1 MTRTARTDDQGQ
13 RDPARAR
20 QPEWVEPELATLTQ
34 DRFSD
39 PAWIFERKF
48 DGERCLAF
56 RAGQQ
61 LRLMTRNQQQVTSTY
76 PEIADALRAQEA
88 SDFIVDGEVVAFD
101 GDQTSFSRLQ
111 LRLGSAIRAGAAR

>member
-13 RDPARAR
+13 RDPAPTR
-20 QPEWVEPELATLTQ
+20 QPGWLEPELATLTA

-56 RAGQQ
+56 RDGEQ
-61 LRLMTRNQQQVTSTY
+61 LRLVTRNRQQVTGTY
-76 PEIADALRAQEA
+76 PEITEALQA
-88 SDFIVDGEVVAFD
+88 
-101 GDQTSFSRLQ
+101 
-111 LRLGSAIRAGAAR
+111 

>member
-1 MTRTARTDDQGQ
+1 MTRTARANDQWQ
-13 RDPARAR
+13 RDSVQTR
-20 QPEWVEPELATLTQ
+20 QPDWLEPELATLTA

-61 LRLMTRNQQQVTSTY
+61 LRLMTRNRQQVTSTY
-76 PEIADALRAQEA
+76 PEIGRASCRER
-88 SDFIVDGEVVAFD
+88 V
-101 GDQTSFSRLQ
+101 
-111 LRLGSAIRAGAAR
+111 